1 MDVTP
6 RKITSKYGNLCIMML
21 NRSYHWHK
29 PKQKPTSGSNP
40 ASFIISRGFYLK
52 TKNLGDGG
60 WRELHFETHSLKN
73 IALQNLQF
81 DWYEISF
88 HFLFLFQFL
97 AQVAP
102 FLVTPLCC
110 CPPESSFSFRN
121 WWEKGSICW
130 PFIIMELYF
139 QPPLFPKNAVGR
151 GDRKVKLESCLN
163 KHLVWLLEYK

>member
-1 MDVTP
+1 MAIILKKLLLMGLTTG
-6 RKITSKYGNLCIMML
+6 KITSKYGNLWCWIQAIIGVNQSKNQL
-21 NRSYHWHK
+21 QTLTPHRSSS
-29 PKQKPTSGSNP
+29 PEVFTSKQ
-40 ASFIISRGFYLK
+40 
-52 TKNLGDGG
+52 KNLGDGG

-139 QPPLFPKNAVGR
+139 QTPLFQKMRLG
-151 GDRKVKLESCLN
+151 GGIEK
-163 KHLVWLLEYK
+163 

>member
-1 MDVTP
+1 METYESWWCWILAIIGVNQSKNQLQTLTLHRSSSP
-6 RKITSKYGNLCIMML
+6 EVFTSK
-21 NRSYHWHK
+21 
-29 PKQKPTSGSNP
+29 QK
-40 ASFIISRGFYLK
+40 ISEM
-52 TKNLGDGG
+52 GG

-139 QPPLFPKNAVGR
+139 QTPPLFQKMRLG
-151 GDRKVKLESCLN
+151 GGGGIEK
-163 KHLVWLLEYK
+163 

>member
-1 MDVTP
+1 
-6 RKITSKYGNLCIMML
+6 MML
-21 NRSYHWHK
+21 NPSYHWRK
-29 PKQKPTSGSNP
+29 PKQKPTLDSNP

-52 TKNLGDGG
+52 TKKSRRWGG
-60 WRELHFETHSLKN
+60 GGELHFETHSLKN

-139 QPPLFPKNAVGR
+139 QTPLFQKMRLG
-151 GDRKVKLESCLN
+151 GGIEK
-163 KHLVWLLEYK
+163 

>member
-1 MDVTP
+1 MKV
-6 RKITSKYGNLCIMML
+6 KLMMS
-21 NRSYHWHK
+21 NRSYHWRK

-52 TKNLGDGG
+52 TKNLGDEG

-139 QPPLFPKNAVGR
+139 QPPPPFSKNAVGR
-151 GDRKVKLESCLN
+151 GDRKVNWNLAWINIWYGSWN
-163 KHLVWLLEYK
+163 INNS